1 MYLSLGTSN
10 EDVTE
15 IFDLPVIIQR
25 ILFPIKS
32 PRASAVFRNDLL
44 KEFQMNLQHLLCSI
58 KFFFAILATS
68 AFTHNL
74 SEKYKAITF
83 NIYLISR
90 FD

>member
-25 ILFPIKS
+25 ILFPIKL

-44 KEFQMNLQHLLCSI
+44 KEFQMNL
-58 KFFFAILATS
+58 
-68 AFTHNL
+68 
-74 SEKYKAITF
+74 
-83 NIYLISR
+83 
-90 FD
+90 